1 MERFKFAE
9 PGNFVR
15 ITKEQYE
22 WLRQYCFENRVAQAE
37 VVREAL
43 EMFRDQSLEGMVL
56 GAKMGQERR
65 SDTGAY

>member
-1 MERFKFAE
+1 MYE
-9 PGNFVR
+9 PIHVR

-43 EMFRDQSLEGMVL
+43 DIFKNQKGKRSNHECTL
-56 GAKMGQERR
+56 KRR
-65 SDTGAY
+65 TLTE

>member
-1 MERFKFAE
+1 MYESIH
-9 PGNFVR
+9 VR

-43 EMFRDQSLEGMVL
+43 DIFKKTKGGRGNENLGEKGVQSCRGRV
-56 GAKMGQERR
+56 
-65 SDTGAY
+65 

>member
-1 MERFKFAE
+1 MYESIH
-9 PGNFVR
+9 VR

-43 EMFRDQSLEGMVL
+43 DIFKNQKG
-56 GAKMGQERR
+56 ERSNHECMLKR
-65 SDTGAY
+65 RILTE